1 MNTSRARRAV
11 PTTARLNYWGALG
24 LHDASEL
31 VEHMDPMHLL
41 TGVERERLAERIIG
55 ESRRRMA
62 ELSDGRAFLHAD
74 GSITLVGYDGP
85 VRDLIR
91 AASDSVE
98 VL

>member
-1 MNTSRARRAV
+1 MSTGSTRRAV

-31 VEHMDPMHLL
+31 VERMDPMHLL
-41 TGVERERLAERIIG
+41 TGAERERLAGRIIG

-62 ELSDGRAFLHAD
+62 DLSDGCAFLHAD

-85 VRDLIR
+85 VRDLIG
-91 AASDSVE
+91 AVSDSVG